1 MTAVAPSFY
10 GRVMS
15 SPPAPRL
22 SRVSNHAEVRG
33 RLLAAVRR
41 VCPPWLAGDAD
52 DIVQMAMMRLLDGRV
67 EEVNSAYLN
76 RLAYCATIDEIRRR
90 RAMRTVATEE
100 LPEVKAENPSADPG
114 RQADDR
120 AVARAIRDCLAGL
133 LDNRRAAVGLY
144 LEGHTVPEVSRLLG
158 TTPKNAENWVYRG
171 LDDLRACLAGK
182 GVSP

>member
-1 MTAVAPSFY
+1 MTAAVHGFY
-10 GRVMS
+10 ECAMS
-15 SPPAPRL
+15 SPPAARV
-22 SRVSNHAEVRG
+22 SRVSDHAEVRG

-41 VCPPWLAGDAD
+41 VCPAWLADDAD

-67 EEVNSAYLN
+67 QEVNSAYLN

-90 RAMRTVATEE
+90 RAMRTVASEE

-114 RQADDR
+114 RKADDR
-120 AVARAIRDCLAGL
+120 AVATAIRDCLAGL

-144 LEGHTVPEVSRLLG
+144 LEGHTVPEVGRLLD

-171 LDDLRACLAGK
+171 LDDLRQCLLGK
-182 GVSP
+182 GVAP